1 MQRPCNQAA
10 KAFVSLLVKGEPIG
24 QMEFGTGGRNSSRE
38 ADLST
43 TRRAILSKQRRKKM
57 RKHFG
62 VWIVV
67 MVLALML
74 TACVMPDGQ
83 VMTADGAAPVQTEAK
98 DWPLVQDLRICHIIE
113 LGHPYSTAKVTLA
126 GKEAE
131 VFGFTYDVYDTQG
144 DIPNEIRLIEDCIT
158 KQYDVIAL
166 VPYDTSALNDALREA
181 QEAGIPVIAEGAD
194 LDEEGLGYVNTMI
207 GSSGWAEGETAGMAV
222 CQALEDGQGWVI
234 IEGATGHGLVPQR
247 SSAREYVAENC
258 PGRELVA
265 VDTGMWNREEAR
277 TVMENYLTAY
287 PDQIHMVYCHN
298 DDMCLGAVRAIA
310 EAGLQDTIKVLGVDG
325 GAKEVYDAIRDGTM
339 WGTVLNDASFI
350 AVKIIQS
357 ARDLAENRPVIFWQ
371 TSPAVLITKENVD
384 LFPNLW

>member
-1 MQRPCNQAA
+1 
-10 KAFVSLLVKGEPIG
+10 
-24 QMEFGTGGRNSSRE
+24 MELGAGGGNLSRA
-38 ADLST
+38 ADLSM

-62 VWIVV
+62 VWIAV
-67 MVLALML
+67 MILALML

-207 GSSGWAEGETAGMAV
+207 GSSGWAEGETAGKAV

>member
-1 MQRPCNQAA
+1 
-10 KAFVSLLVKGEPIG
+10 
-24 QMEFGTGGRNSSRE
+24 
-38 ADLST
+38 
-43 TRRAILSKQRRKKM
+43 M

-62 VWIVV
+62 VWIAV
-67 MVLALML
+67 MILALML

-126 GKEAE
+126 EKEAN

-207 GSSGWAEGETAGMAV
+207 GSSGWAEGKTAGMAV
-222 CQALEDGQGWVI
+222 C
-234 IEGATGHGLVPQR
+234 QR

>member
-1 MQRPCNQAA
+1 
-10 KAFVSLLVKGEPIG
+10 
-24 QMEFGTGGRNSSRE
+24 
-38 ADLST
+38 
-43 TRRAILSKQRRKKM
+43 M
-57 RKHFG
+57 RKHFL
-62 VWIVV
+62 VV
-67 MVLALML
+67 IAMLVLASLF
-74 TACVMPDGQ
+74 TACVMPEGQ
-83 VMTADGAAPVQTEAK
+83 MVATEGSGAAAEVQTEAK
-98 DWPLVQDLRICHIIE
+98 DWPLAQDLRICHIIE
-113 LGHPYSTAKVTLA
+113 LGHPYSTAKVALA
-126 GKEAE
+126 AKEAN
-131 VFGFTYDVYDTQG
+131 VFGFQYDVYDTQG

-166 VPYDTSALNDALREA
+166 VPYDMSALNDALREA

-207 GSSGWAEGETAGMAV
+207 GSSGWAEGATAGMAV

-310 EAGLQDTIKVLGVDG
+310 EAGLADSIKVLGVDG
-325 GAKEVYDAIRDGTM
+325 GAAEVYDAIRDGTM

-371 TSPAVLITKENVD
+371 TSPAVLITEENVD
-384 LFPNLW
+384 NFPDLW

>member
-1 MQRPCNQAA
+1 
-10 KAFVSLLVKGEPIG
+10 
-24 QMEFGTGGRNSSRE
+24 
-38 ADLST
+38 
-43 TRRAILSKQRRKKM
+43 M
-57 RKHFG
+57 RKHFL
-62 VWIVV
+62 VV
-67 MVLALML
+67 IAMLVLASLF

-83 VMTADGAAPVQTEAK
+83 VMTTDGAAQVQTEAV
-98 DWPLVQDLRICHIIE
+98 DWPLAQDLRICHIIE

-126 GKEAE
+126 EKEAN

-166 VPYDTSALNDALREA
+166 VPYDMSALNDALREA

-207 GSSGWAEGETAGMAV
+207 GSSGWAEGATAGMAV

-258 PGRELVA
+258 PGRELIA

-287 PDQIHMVYCHN
+287 PDQIDMVYCHN

-310 EAGLQDTIKVLGVDG
+310 EAGLADSIKVLGVDG
-325 GAKEVYDAIRDGTM
+325 GAAEVYDAIRDGTM

-371 TSPAVLITKENVD
+371 TSPAVLITEENVD
-384 LFPNLW
+384 NFPDLW

>member
-1 MQRPCNQAA
+1 M
-10 KAFVSLLVKGEPIG
+10 
-24 QMEFGTGGRNSSRE
+24 
-38 ADLST
+38 
-43 TRRAILSKQRRKKM
+43 
-57 RKHFG
+57 
-62 VWIVV
+62 
-67 MVLALML
+67 
-74 TACVMPDGQ
+74 
-83 VMTADGAAPVQTEAK
+83 
-98 DWPLVQDLRICHIIE
+98 
-113 LGHPYSTAKVTLA
+113 
-126 GKEAE
+126 
-131 VFGFTYDVYDTQG
+131 
-144 DIPNEIRLIEDCIT
+144 
-158 KQYDVIAL
+158 IAL
-166 VPYDTSALNDALREA
+166 VPYDMSALNDALREA

-207 GSSGWAEGETAGMAV
+207 GSSGWAEGATAGMAV

-310 EAGLQDTIKVLGVDG
+310 EAGLADSIKVLGVDG
-325 GAKEVYDAIRDGTM
+325 GAAEVYDAIRDGTM

-371 TSPAVLITKENVD
+371 TSPAVLITEENVD
-384 LFPNLW
+384 NFPDLW